1 MLIIWPSPVVLSYG
15 SATPPATVPLLPEEV
30 VHLTVGLF
38 LSVPLVLHLLETPF
52 LAPHPV
58 VRLSNSHSQRLGSGR
73 RGSGRRFSLW
83 VFIEVGGHQSS
94 VTSCCPR
101 LPPSRLAWRVLRAAG
116 GRGLCVLGGGACA
129 SLAGGD
135 SELSWRRCV
144 PGSAAASE
152 LRGALQPFMT
162 VRAGSRDGSRDRG
175 RGLGNGVGGG
185 TQWTGTLG
193 NLTNDH
199 SQRAVTAPNLV
210 TDFYV
215 P

>member
-1 MLIIWPSPVVLSYG
+1 MLIVWPSPVILSYG

-83 VFIEVGGHQSS
+83 VFVEVGGHQSS
-94 VTSCCPR
+94 VTSCCPH

-116 GRGLCVLGGGACA
+116 GRGP
-129 SLAGGD
+129 
-135 SELSWRRCV
+135 CV
-144 PGSAAASE
+144 PGRRGLCVPGRRGLRAELPEVRPWICSSFRAARGPAAVYDCEGRERGRQQRLGSGLGKRSGWRYTVDGDVGKLNERPQSTSRNSSE
-152 LRGALQPFMT
+152 LG
-162 VRAGSRDGSRDRG
+162 D
-175 RGLGNGVGGG
+175 
-185 TQWTGTLG
+185 
-193 NLTNDH
+193 
-199 SQRAVTAPNLV
+199 
-210 TDFYV
+210 
-215 P
+215 

>member
-52 LAPHPV
+52 LTPHPV
-58 VRLSNSHSQRLGSGR
+58 VCLLNSHSQRLGSEGQWQT
-73 RGSGRRFSLW
+73 FLSLG
-83 VFIEVGGHQSS
+83 FH
-94 VTSCCPR
+94 
-101 LPPSRLAWRVLRAAG
+101 RVLRAAG

>member
-94 VTSCCPR
+94 VTSCCPG

-116 GRGLCVLGGGACA
+116 GRGLCVLGGGARA

-135 SELSWRRCV
+135 SELD
-144 PGSAAASE
+144 
-152 LRGALQPFMT
+152 LQQLQSC
-162 VRAGSRDGSRDRG
+162 AGPCSR
-175 RGLGNGVGGG
+175 L
-185 TQWTGTLG
+185 
-193 NLTNDH
+193 
-199 SQRAVTAPNLV
+199 
-210 TDFYV
+210 
-215 P
+215 